1 MFNHGNNLCI
11 LFGCRDEVDGLHAP
25 ILLHLAEED
34 EFISKAAQAKIKAA
48 RTNKPN
54 ATVPVQG
61 WRHVLED
68 CGRLPSLV
76 RSSGDPPQQGFL
88 APDGEAADG
97 RHASDHARSPIYRAA
112 APRCLSKKALI
123 SPKASFV
130 SGA

>member
-1 MFNHGNNLCI
+1 MT
-11 LFGCRDEVDGLHAP
+11 R
-25 ILLHLAEED
+25 LLPGVEKH
-34 EFISKAAQAKIKAA
+34 
-48 RTNKPN
+48 
-54 ATVPVQG
+54 
-61 WRHVLED
+61 
-68 CGRLPSLV
+68 SLV
-76 RSSGDPPQQGFL
+76 RDIPSRHPGRIGPRRELVDENPAVEDPAYPLGFP

>member
-1 MFNHGNNLCI
+1 MRDRRINPLMNCNNGLWNY
-11 LFGCRDEVDGLHAP
+11 FVCRT
-25 ILLHLAEED
+25 
-34 EFISKAAQAKIKAA
+34 F
-48 RTNKPN
+48 RTSCR
-54 ATVPVQG
+54 TF
-61 WRHVLED
+61 
-68 CGRLPSLV
+68 
-76 RSSGDPPQQGFL
+76 SGFP

>member
-61 WRHVLED
+61 WRHVLEE

-76 RSSGDPPQQGFL
+76 RSSGDPLSRDSLHLMVRQRTGVMRVIMP
-88 APDGEAADG
+88 AV
-97 RHASDHARSPIYRAA
+97 RSTGQ
-112 APRCLSKKALI
+112 PRRGVCRRRR
-123 SPKASFV
+123 
-130 SGA
+130 